1 MEIDYLR
8 QLSIFNPR
16 DFGARGVTVV
26 GAGATGSYVA
36 FLLAQI
42 GIKKIDV
49 WDFDVVEEHNLPNQ
63 MFLIEHIGKPKVEAL
78 KDIIR
83 KKCGFDINVH
93 NEKVTDQLKNPDSYF
108 FLLTDTMASRKEI
121 FEKCLKGR
129 AFSTDLIIETR
140 MDVDNGRIYAF
151 NPNSPNQVKE
161 WWSTLYTDEQATAS
175 ACGASVSIAPT
186 VSLLASLAVWKMIH
200 HFDVNYGP
208 DNTGKKG
215 KEKELYNE
223 VVFQVG
229 PEEFMSKRFVNI

>member
-8 QLSIFNPR
+8 QLSIFNPA
-16 DFGARGVTVV
+16 DFGSRGITIV

-42 GIKKIDV
+42 GIKKLDV

-78 KDIIR
+78 RDIIKR
-83 KKCGFDINVH
+83 KCGFEIGIH
-93 NEKVTDQLKNPDSYF
+93 NERVVDQIKNPGSYF

-121 FEKCLKGR
+121 FDRCLRGR
-129 AFSTDLIIETR
+129 AFNTDLVIETR
-140 MDVDNGRIYAF
+140 MDVDNGRVYVF

-161 WWSTLYTDEQATAS
+161 WWGTLYSDEQATAS

-200 HFDVNYGP
+200 HFDVAYGP
-208 DNTGKKG
+208 NNTGKKG
-215 KEKELYNE
+215 KEKEPYNE
-223 VVFQVG
+223 VIFQVG
-229 PEEFMSKRFVNI
+229 PEEFMSKRFTQI